1 MAKSKLNLRDAQLQA
16 RVGLIL
22 SVASVVCVLVLGA
35 LILENFNP
43 AERTIAYSPKSLR
56 YPAILGLT
64 GLSGFLA
71 VVWFGLGISSLG
83 HKRNARQRESWIGFL
98 LGALVV
104 SLTIILYMLFRMF
117 ALAIVR

>member
-16 RVGLIL
+16 RVGLAFSIASL
-22 SVASVVCVLVLGA
+22 VSVLLLGA
-35 LILENFNP
+35 ITLENFNP
-43 AERTIAYSPKSLR
+43 AERTIAYNPQSLR
-56 YPAILGLT
+56 SPAILGLT

-71 VVWFGLGISSLG
+71 VVGFGLGISSLG

-117 ALAIVR
+117 ALPIAR